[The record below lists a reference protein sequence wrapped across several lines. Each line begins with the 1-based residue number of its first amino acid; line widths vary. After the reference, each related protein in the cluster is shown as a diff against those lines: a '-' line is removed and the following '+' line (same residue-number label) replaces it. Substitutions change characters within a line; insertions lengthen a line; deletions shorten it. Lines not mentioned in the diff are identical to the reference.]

1 VSRRDQHPRGVF
13 LLLTLSL
20 LTARTLSA
28 GQTAETWSF
37 LTPVT
42 VGNCQS
48 FQGPTAQEAATIGLV
63 GGVSQPGE
71 PLRVIELV
79 QNGPASIAGIQT
91 GDSLWGSDS
100 NDRPSVI
107 DSCELVR
114 REVSRT
120 SDLVLFTQRA
130 GQQEPTRMVIHPKLR
145 RNVYPDEGRTQWK
158 MVSEFVDGGR
168 FRITGALARGSQN
181 DFELRLGVHNLQTA
195 SLLQL
200 DESKIFLLD
209 EQGAEFAHQPFA
221 QWKTSLESLIAQANA
236 LAQGM
241 ETLPFV
247 PPPPTPPPT
256 HYHISSSADGSYVL
270 MSIGGGAYQVNG
282 QTQIESS
289 VSPEYTPNEQM
300 AQAARGIASLVEAI
314 RTARANKEIA
324 RLRQRAAVNAEAL
337 RNLLAAGTASHIETI
352 APIAPGARRTGA
364 VAFVQPAN
372 LNATI
377 VKAVVVVSDSTSRHD
392 YFITLQFHL

>member
-1 VSRRDQHPRGVF
+1 VSRRNQRPCGVF

-37 LTPVT
+37 LTPVA

-48 FQGPTAQEAATIGLV
+48 FQGPTAQDAATIGLV
-63 GGVSQPGE
+63 GGISQPGE
-71 PLRVIELV
+71 ALRVTEV
-79 QNGPASIAGIQT
+79 VPGGPASIAGIQP
-91 GDSLWGSDS
+91 GDPLWGSDS
-100 NDRPSVI
+100 SDRPAVI
-107 DSCELVR
+107 DSCELLR
-114 REVSRT
+114 REIPGKH
-120 SDLVLFTQRA
+120 DLVLFSQRA
-130 GQQEPTRMVIHPKLR
+130 GQQEPTRIIIHPRLR
-145 RNVYPDEGRTQWK
+145 RDVYPDEGRTQWK

-168 FRITGALARGSQN
+168 FRVTGALARGSQN

-209 EQGAEFAHQPFA
+209 EQGVEFAHQPFA
-221 QWKTSLESLIAQANA
+221 QWRTGLESLIAQANA

-241 ETLPFV
+241 ESLPYV
-247 PPPPTPPPT
+247 PPRAAPPPT

-270 MSIGGGAYQVNG
+270 MPIGDGAYQVNG
-282 QTQIESS
+282 QTQVEST

-324 RLRQRAAVNAEAL
+324 RLRQRAAANAEAL
-337 RNLLAAGTASHIETI
+337 RNLLAAGSASHLETT

-372 LNATI
+372 LNSAT
-377 VKAVVVVSDSTSRHD
+377 VNAVVVVSDSASKHD

>member
-1 VSRRDQHPRGVF
+1 
-13 LLLTLSL
+13 
-20 LTARTLSA
+20 
-28 GQTAETWSF
+28 
-37 LTPVT
+37 VT
-42 VGNCQS
+42 EV
-48 FQGPTAQEAATIGLV
+48 V
-63 GGVSQPGE
+63 PG
-71 PLRVIELV
+71 
-79 QNGPASIAGIQT
+79 GPASIAGIQP
-91 GDSLWGSDS
+91 GDPLWGTDS
-100 NDRPSVI
+100 SDRPAVI
-107 DSCELVR
+107 DSCELLR
-114 REVSRT
+114 REIPGKH
-120 SDLVLFTQRA
+120 DLVLFSQRA
-130 GQQEPTRMVIHPKLR
+130 GQQEPTRIIIHPRLR
-145 RNVYPDEGRTQWK
+145 RDVYPDEGRTQWK

-168 FRITGALARGSQN
+168 FRVTGALARGSQN

-209 EQGAEFAHQPFA
+209 EQGVEFAHQPFA
-221 QWKTSLESLIAQANA
+221 QWRTGLESLIAQANA

-241 ETLPFV
+241 ESLPYV
-247 PPPPTPPPT
+247 PPRAAPPPT

-270 MSIGGGAYQVNG
+270 MPIGDGAYQVNG
-282 QTQIESS
+282 QTQVEST

-324 RLRQRAAVNAEAL
+324 RLRQRAAANAEAL
-337 RNLLAAGTASHIETI
+337 RNLLAAGSASHLETT

-372 LNATI
+372 LNSAT
-377 VKAVVVVSDSTSRHD
+377 VNAVVVVSDSASKHD

>member
-1 VSRRDQHPRGVF
+1 VSLRSQLSRAVF
-13 LLLTLSL
+13 LLVTLSL

-28 GQTAETWSF
+28 GQGVETWTF
-37 LTPVT
+37 LTPVA

-48 FQGPTAQEAATIGLV
+48 FQGPTAQDAATIGLV

-71 PLRVIELV
+71 VLRVVELV
-79 QNGPASIAGIQT
+79 PAGPASIAGIQT

-100 NDRPSVI
+100 NDRPAVI
-107 DSCELVR
+107 DSCELLR
-114 REVSRT
+114 RELSRT
-120 SDLVLFTQRA
+120 HDIVLFSRRA
-130 GQQEPTRMVIHPKLR
+130 GQQEPTQMIIHPKLR
-145 RNVYPDEGRTQWK
+145 RDVYPDEGRTQWK

-168 FRITGALARGSQN
+168 FRVTGALARGSQG
-181 DFELRLGVHNLQTA
+181 DFELRLGIHNLQTA

-209 EQGAEFAHQPFA
+209 GQGAEFAHQPFA
-221 QWKTSLESLIAQANA
+221 LWKQGLESLIAQANA

-241 ETLPFV
+241 ESLPYV
-247 PPPPTPPPT
+247 PPPPAPAPT

-270 MSIGGGAYQVNG
+270 MPIGGGAYQVNG
-282 QTQIESS
+282 QTQVEST
-289 VSPEYTPNEQM
+289 VSPEYTPNEQL

-324 RLRQRAAVNAEAL
+324 RLRQMAGVNAEAL
-337 RNLLAAGTASHIETI
+337 RSLLAAGSASHLETT

-372 LNATI
+372 LNSATVRVI
-377 VKAVVVVSDSTSRHD
+377 FVVSDSAAKHD
-392 YFITLQFHL
+392 YYITLQFHL

>member
-1 VSRRDQHPRGVF
+1 V
-13 LLLTLSL
+13 
-20 LTARTLSA
+20 
-28 GQTAETWSF
+28 
-37 LTPVT
+37 
-42 VGNCQS
+42 
-48 FQGPTAQEAATIGLV
+48 
-63 GGVSQPGE
+63 
-71 PLRVIELV
+71 
-79 QNGPASIAGIQT
+79 
-91 GDSLWGSDS
+91 
-100 NDRPSVI
+100 
-107 DSCELVR
+107 
-114 REVSRT
+114 RT
-120 SDLVLFTQRA
+120 SRARDPGKHDLVVFSQRA
-130 GQQEPTRMVIHPKLR
+130 GQQEPTRIIIHPRLR
-145 RNVYPDEGRTQWK
+145 RDVYPDEGRTQWK

-168 FRITGALARGSQN
+168 FRVTGALARGSQN

-209 EQGAEFAHQPFA
+209 EQGVEFAHQPFA
-221 QWKTSLESLIAQANA
+221 QWRTGLESLIAQANA

-241 ETLPFV
+241 ESLPYV
-247 PPPPTPPPT
+247 PPRAAPPPT

-270 MSIGGGAYQVNG
+270 MPIGDGAYQVNG
-282 QTQIESS
+282 QTQVEST

-324 RLRQRAAVNAEAL
+324 RLRQRAAANAEAL
-337 RNLLAAGTASHIETI
+337 RNLLAAGSASHLETT

-372 LNATI
+372 LNSAT
-377 VKAVVVVSDSTSRHD
+377 VNAVVVVSDSASKHD